1 MAKKN
6 FNEFRFSGFK
16 ANFEYSNKYIES
28 NRISEDGN
36 KIIVK
41 IGQDHLVST
50 KYGYAVILNATH
62 VVFVKNWQVDIN
74 YYGIEVI
81 LNKDYFNVKEWGDF
95 SDNFADTEDFLSWDT
110 WVKVAKQQEEAGNL
124 VRWKK

>member
-1 MAKKN
+1 MTKKD
-6 FNEFRFSGFK
+6 FNEFRFAGLK

-41 IGQDHLVST
+41 IGQDHLVET

-62 VVFVKNWQVDIN
+62 VVFVNSWQVDIN

-95 SDNFADTEDFLSWDT
+95 SDNFDDTEDFLSWDT
-110 WVKVAKQQEEAGNL
+110 WLKVAKQQEEAGNL